1 MTAYEKQI
9 KQTSA
14 YYDAQIADIEGAGA
28 EILCSRVR
36 DSRLHEII
44 NNPYDEGID
53 EG

>member
-9 KQTSA
+9 RQTEA
-14 YYDAQIADIEGAGA
+14 YYDAKIADIEDAGG
-28 EILCSRVR
+28 EVLSSTVS

-44 NNPYDEGID
+44 NNPYDEGIA